1 MANPRTTMAVLTAAM
16 LTLVAAC
23 RQHDEAPPASAPPTA
38 TAVAPPKA
46 ADVSAARLAAADP
59 DQWLTPGRDAN
70 GTYYSPLKDIDAGNV
85 AQLGFAWDYRLGTRR
100 GQEATP
106 LVIDGI
112 MYATSNFGRVYA
124 LDAATG
130 RELWTYDPQIDGRW
144 ARYACCDA
152 VNRGLAAFEGTLYVG
167 ATRRLA
173 ARARRAHRPAGLEG
187 RHAGRSRSSTSP
199 IPSPARRSLRAIWSS
214 IGNGGA
220 DFAGTR
226 GYVSAYDLKSGQ
238 LRWRFYT
245 VPRDPAQG
253 PQDQPHLTAALK
265 TWDPRHPWEAGT
277 GGTVW
282 DGMAYDPAL
291 NLVYIGTANAAPYN
305 MQARWPPRAAMS
317 STRPRSS
324 RSMRTTAPLAW
335 YYQTT
340 PGDRWDFDSTQKLVL
355 ADVDLEG
362 QRRQRDHAGRKNGFY
377 YVLDRAQRRS

>member
-1 MANPRTTMAVLTAAM
+1 MVNPRTTMAVLTVAV

-23 RQHDEAPPASAPPTA
+23 RQHDEPPPAA

-152 VNRGLAAFEGTLYVG
+152 VNRGLAAFEGTL
-167 ATRRLA
+167 
-173 ARARRAHRPAGLEG
+173 
-187 RHAGRSRSSTSP
+187 
-199 IPSPARRSLRAIWSS
+199 
-214 IGNGGA
+214 
-220 DFAGTR
+220 
-226 GYVSAYDLKSGQ
+226 
-238 LRWRFYT
+238 
-245 VPRDPAQG
+245 
-253 PQDQPHLTAALK
+253 
-265 TWDPRHPWEAGT
+265 
-277 GGTVW
+277 
-282 DGMAYDPAL
+282 
-291 NLVYIGTANAAPYN
+291 
-305 MQARWPPRAAMS
+305 
-317 STRPRSS
+317 
-324 RSMRTTAPLAW
+324 
-335 YYQTT
+335 
-340 PGDRWDFDSTQKLVL
+340 
-355 ADVDLEG
+355 
-362 QRRQRDHAGRKNGFY
+362 
-377 YVLDRAQRRS
+377 